1 MVSELWCS
9 FFFDSREQVWVI
21 TNLSELDQNVFVVTC
36 RGPLIDGTFLEK
48 LSIDALLG
56 FSDTHLDVHFNLG
69 HKTLLYLSL
78 DPSEH
83 EGSQNFVEFFHHLSV
98 FDFFFR
104 VSEIFLSLTS
114 KIKPFIKIIRR
125 GENFRE
131 QEVQ

>member
-78 DPSEH
+78 KPYLQDQTIH
-83 EGSQNFVEFFHHLSV
+83 QNHQ
-98 FDFFFR
+98 
-104 VSEIFLSLTS
+104 
-114 KIKPFIKIIRR
+114 KRR
-125 GENFRE
+125 KFQGARSSIVTRARASCSGVGYQSIVACFWSAT
-131 QEVQ
+131 V